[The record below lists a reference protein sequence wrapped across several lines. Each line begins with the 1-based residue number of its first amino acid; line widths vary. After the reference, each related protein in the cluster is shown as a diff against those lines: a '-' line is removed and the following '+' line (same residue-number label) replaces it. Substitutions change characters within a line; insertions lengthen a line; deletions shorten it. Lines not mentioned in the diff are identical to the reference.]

1 MKTDFFQSC
10 GHCRAFQ
17 ICWHIECSTFTSRV
31 FQSSPEKLW
40 VEPEVGGAGF
50 PGSPQVGEAR
60 GCTSYSKRSPRVC
73 CTDPEPEAQGGGILS
88 WDTEHNQ
95 AEPELARA
103 PPTTARTQMSPVP
116 LRRLSGLQEI
126 RVSAREESAVL
137 CFPSRRGLTP
147 RGSLECNT
155 EILFFP

>member
-1 MKTDFFQSC
+1 MSSED
-10 GHCRAFQ
+10 AF
-17 ICWHIECSTFTSRV
+17 WESRV

-116 LRRLSGLQEI
+116 PGTVPR
-126 RVSAREESAVL
+126 
-137 CFPSRRGLTP
+137 PSRGKLVLRKRPTRISSCSRGL
-147 RGSLECNT
+147 
-155 EILFFP
+155 